1 VSAREPDWSSVTRA
15 QTKVGYAV
23 IELDDIDDVAVV
35 RLTHGKVNALDL
47 ELVQAIT
54 QTFHKLEDD
63 PVRAVV
69 LTGSG
74 RTFCAGVDLS
84 RIVDG
89 GGPYVAEFLPAL
101 VEGFVAIF
109 RFGKPVVAAVNGHAI
124 AGGAILVSAC
134 DYRIMSGGR
143 IGVTELRV
151 GVPFPVAAMEI
162 LQFALGGTKAR
173 AAIIDGETYDP
184 THAAQLGLID
194 AVANDADLL
203 ERAIANARTLA
214 NTIPA
219 DTYRHTK
226 QQLHRNADERIERWT
241 AHGDAEAIRLWTKA
255 AVDGRIARFMT
266 EVVGRGR

>member
-1 VSAREPDWSSVTRA
+1 
-15 QTKVGYAV
+15 V
-23 IELDDIDDVAVV
+23 IERDDVDDVAVV
-35 RLTHGKVNALDL
+35 RLAHGKVNALDL

-54 QTFHKLEDD
+54 HTFIELEDE

-74 RTFCAGVDLS
+74 RAFSAGVDLS
-84 RIVDG
+84 RIIDG
-89 GGPYVAEFLPAL
+89 GAEYVAAFLPAL
-101 VEGFVAIF
+101 VDAFVAVF
-109 RFGKPVVAAVNGHAI
+109 RLGKPVVAAVNGHAI

-134 DYRIMSGGR
+134 DHRVMSGGR

-162 LQFALGGTKAR
+162 LHYALGATRAR

-194 AVANDADLL
+194 AVANDGDLL
-203 ERAIANARTLA
+203 ERAIAHALTLA
-214 NTIPA
+214 DTIPA

-226 QQLHRNADERIERWT
+226 QQLHRAADERIERWT
-241 AHGDAEAIRLWTKA
+241 EAGDAAAIRLWTA
-255 AVDGRIARFMT
+255 AAADGRIARFLT